1 MLQASSLLPAPPT
14 PIVSGSP
21 IVYDVVHTTTYSYS
35 EPVPVCHNE
44 VHLMPRTTAS
54 QRVLSHCLSVK
65 PLPVR
70 MSNSLDYFGNH
81 VGIFSLEEVH
91 EKLVVSAASRVEIW
105 PSTPWEDLVS
115 RPWEL
120 VRDHL
125 AHNPC
130 PETLS
135 VGQFRY
141 DSPMVRANPR
151 LAEWAGLSFR
161 PGRPWAEAVVDLTH
175 RIHGS
180 FAYDPAAT
188 TTSTPVEEVF
198 DLKRGVCQDFAHL
211 QIACLRSL
219 GLAARYVSGYLCNL
233 GPPPTGETGSAVE
246 QGMVGADASHAW
258 LSCWGGEAGWL
269 DVDPTNRC
277 VVGGLHVTVA
287 WGRDYGDVCPIKGV
301 YVGGG
306 HHSMEVA
313 VRVIRVQGDEA
324 RSPAQ
329 PSGETQ
335 P

>member
-70 MSNSLDYFGNH
+70 MSNSLDYFSNH

-91 EKLVVSAASRVEIW
+91 EKLVVTAASRVEIV
-105 PSTPWEDLVS
+105 PPTPWEDLVS

-125 AHNPC
+125 AHNPG

-161 PGRPWAEAVVDLTH
+161 PGRPWAEALVDLTH

-313 VRVIRVQGDEA
+313 VRVIRAQGDEA

-329 PSGETQ
+329 PSGKTQ